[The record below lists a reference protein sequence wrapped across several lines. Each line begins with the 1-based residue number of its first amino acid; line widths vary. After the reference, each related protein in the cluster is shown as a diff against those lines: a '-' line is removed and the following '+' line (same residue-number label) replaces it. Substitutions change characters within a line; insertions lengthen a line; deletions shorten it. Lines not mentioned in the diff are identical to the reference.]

1 MDLVL
6 LRHGYP
12 RDFDLDRAGAVA
24 VLDDLGGLP
33 LLQLGRDQFAGL

>member
-12 RDFDLDRAGAVA
+12 RDFDLERAGAVA
-24 VLDDLGGLP
+24 VLDDLTTLP
-33 LLQLGRDQFAGL
+33 SLARPQEQL